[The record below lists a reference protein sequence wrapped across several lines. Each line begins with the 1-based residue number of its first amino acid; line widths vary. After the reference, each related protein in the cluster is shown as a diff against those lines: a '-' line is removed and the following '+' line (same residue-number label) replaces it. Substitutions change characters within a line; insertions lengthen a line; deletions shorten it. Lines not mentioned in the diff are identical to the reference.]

1 MHVVLKVISGP
12 HTGKEYLFSRHSTF
26 VVGRSPEATFPVPDD
41 KFLSRDHFLIEFN
54 PPICY
59 LKDMGSTNGTRVNGE
74 IVSEARLRNGD
85 SISAGKSTFLIQV
98 DPTLEQLAPILCTV
112 CRRQAPDD
120 IAIAAEPGEEKII
133 WICDA
138 CVAQRR
144 KFPIP
149 LEGYW
154 IESRLG
160 GGGMGEVYKA
170 RHLESG
176 RIVALKMMIPSAAA
190 SPRARDY
197 FRREIEVLKQL
208 EHPNIVKFHAMDDDL
223 GLFQLVMEY
232 VEGPNAREWMA
243 AQPALPS
250 LQSIARIGIQLLS
263 ALDHAHACGFVHR
276 DIKPSNLLVTGSR
289 EDPVVKLSDF
299 GLAKSFRDDIGFF
312 GLTHQG
318 DVGGSV
324 GFISPDHIRDFRE
337 VKEPADIYGAGATL
351 YYLLSGQ
358 YPYLD
363 FDPMGNN
370 AYTMILEHPTVPLR
384 VHRPE
389 IPEAFDRIIRKSLEK
404 HPRDRWKSAAAFAR
418 ALAPFAA
425 MEQTTRATT
434 EDPEGDSGSASID
447 FPPTAGPTSR

>member
-1 MHVVLKVISGP
+1 MNVVLKVVAGP
-12 HTGKEYLFSRHSTF
+12 HSGKDYIFTRHSTF
-26 VVGRSPEATFPVPDD
+26 VVGRSPEANFPVPDD

-59 LKDMGSTNGTRVNGE
+59 LKDMGSTNGTRVNGQ
-74 IVSEARLRNGD
+74 IVTEVRLRSGD
-85 SISAGKSTFLIQV
+85 TISAGKSTFVIQV
-98 DPTLEQLAPILCTV
+98 DSTREQLAPILCTV
-112 CRRQAPDD
+112 CGQLAPDD
-120 IAIAAEPGEEKII
+120 IAVAAEPGEDKII

-138 CVAQRR
+138 CVSQRR

-149 LEGYW
+149 IEGYW

-170 RHLESG
+170 RHLETG
-176 RIVALKMMIPSAAA
+176 RVVAIKMMIPSAAA

-197 FRREIEVLKQL
+197 FRREIEVLKKL
-208 EHPNIVKFHAMDDDL
+208 EHPNIVKFYGMDDDL

-232 VEGPNAREWMA
+232 VDGPNAREWMA
-243 AQPALPS
+243 AQSCRPS
-250 LQSIARIGIQLLS
+250 VASIAKIGIQLLS
-263 ALDHAHACGFVHR
+263 ALDHAHTGGFVHR
-276 DIKPSNLLVTGSR
+276 DIKPSNLLITGNK
-289 EDPVVKLSDF
+289 EDPIVKLSDF

-351 YYLLSGQ
+351 YYLLTGQ

-370 AYTMILEHPTVPLR
+370 AYTMILEHPTVPIR
-384 VHRPE
+384 VHRPDV
-389 IPEAFDRIIRKSLEK
+389 PEAFDRIIRKSLEK
-404 HPRDRWKSAAAFAR
+404 HPRDRWKTASAFAK
-418 ALAPFAA
+418 ALEPFAEA
-425 MEQTTRATT
+425 KNAEHAIINPAENRI
-434 EDPEGDSGSASID
+434 ASEAASMP
-447 FPPTAGPTSR
+447 PPTDLAGP